1 MNLKSIAGMLV
12 CLIILTLTSSFTPAS
27 SVKKFS
33 PAGSW
38 TYSVPGVPEGY
49 ETGTMIISETGKV
62 LKVTLQLNE
71 YYSVEA
77 EKIVYNKKNLSF
89 SVWVESEEVMIT
101 GTFEENTF
109 NAILSYSEGE
119 FELTATRN
127 PSE

>member
-12 CLIILTLTSSFTPAS
+12 CLVILTLTSSFTPAS
-27 SVKKFS
+27 SAKKFS

-77 EKIVYNKKNLSF
+77 EKIVHNKKNLSF

-109 NAILSYSEGE
+109 NAILSYFEGE
-119 FELTATRN
+119 FELNATRN

>member
-1 MNLKSIAGMLV
+1 MNFKSIAGTLV
-12 CLIILTLTSSFTPAS
+12 CLVILTLTSSFAPES

-89 SVWVESEEVMIT
+89 SVWVESEEVMIA

-109 NAILSYSEGE
+109 KAILSYFEGE
-119 FELTATRN
+119 FEMTATRI